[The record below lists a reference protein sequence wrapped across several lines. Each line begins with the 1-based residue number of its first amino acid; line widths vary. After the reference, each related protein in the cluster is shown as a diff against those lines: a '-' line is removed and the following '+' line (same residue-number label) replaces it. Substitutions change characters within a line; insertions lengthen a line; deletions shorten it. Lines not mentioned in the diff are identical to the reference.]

1 MFVIVFTEKPNQMA
15 SVYVVDENGELYPD
29 MYASYTAAVDAVLEK
44 YIRSIWKR
52 RENPFVRE

>member
-1 MFVIVFTEKPNQMA
+1 LFVIVFTEKPNQMA

-44 YIRSIWKR
+44 T
-52 RENPFVRE
+52 